1 MREAFDKFDRDRS
14 GKIER
19 SELKPLFIEILKLI
33 GLEDVLEANEETI
46 NNFLEAYDT
55 DKSGTLSRGEV
66 K

>member
-1 MREAFDKFDRDRS
+1 VREAFDKFDRDRS